1 MKTFK
6 HSGDLGDIVYAL
18 PTIRALGGGVLYLDV
33 AGGESEPACRAQCID
48 RKTKFNQTGFDFV
61 APLLRRQPY
70 VSEVVVWSGET
81 VDVNLDRFRYKFV
94 DGSAR
99 SRTHNLL
106 DLHLDAFGL
115 PPLDPNAA
123 WLESGDPIAL
133 DRPVIV
139 SRSPRMQANFPWFVT
154 RKAVF
159 RDRAVFVGLPKEHEY
174 FEYTFDVAIPYRPVA
189 DALEMTRII
198 AGCELLVTN
207 STFALAVGIGLGHVE
222 IVQELERH
230 QPTTYF
236 EGKANMRYV

>member
-33 AGGESEPACRAQCID
+33 AGGRDEPACRAQCID
-48 RKTKFNQTGFDFV
+48 GRTKFSRAGFDFI

-70 VSEVVVWSGET
+70 LAEVAVWSGEA
-81 VDVNLDRFRYKFV
+81 VDCNLDRFRNKFV
-94 DGSAR
+94 DGTAR

-115 PPLDPNAA
+115 PPADPDLA
-123 WLESGDPIAL
+123 WLECGDPIVL
-133 DRPVIV
+133 ERRVVV
-139 SRSPRMQANFPWFVT
+139 SRSPRMQANFAWFVT

-174 FEYTFDVAIPYRPVA
+174 FEYTFDVSIPYRPVA
-189 DALEMTRII
+189 DALEMARII
-198 AGCELLVTN
+198 AGCEMLVAN
-207 STFALAVGIGLGHVE
+207 SSFALAVGIGLGHVE

-236 EGKANMRYV
+236 EGRKNLRYV